1 MIRDFGQIFLMI
13 SFTGLFFGGII
24 YFGLKKDNVCDNL
37 VRFNDGTQIE
47 AKDVSS
53 GDNGMTVIKTCT
65 DDILRT
71 PTLNI
76 KMVEELKK

>member
-1 MIRDFGQIFLMI
+1 MIRNFGTVYFVIILSVLI
-13 SFTGLFFGGII
+13 YGGIM
-24 YFGLKKDNVCDNL
+24 YMAFNKNNTCDKL

-47 AKDVSS
+47 VKDVSS
-53 GDNGMTVIKTCT
+53 DDNGMTVIKTCT

-76 KMVEELKK
+76 KMVEELNK

>member
-1 MIRDFGQIFLMI
+1 MIRKFGTVYFVIIL
-13 SFTGLFFGGII
+13 SGLIYGGIM
-24 YFGLKKDNVCDNL
+24 YMAFNKNNTCDKL

-47 AKDVSS
+47 VKDVSS